1 MSDKNDFT
9 SVIKSLLEG
18 TDGMLCAKTVVGNA
32 IRVGET
38 ILIPLSDVTI
48 GCAAGS
54 DTGDK
59 KNKGAGGFS
68 AKMTPS
74 AVLIIKDGNTKVVNI
89 KDQNSLSRLIDLVPE
104 VVDKFVAAKQGRDMM
119 SEESDDSKRWLLLI
133 IFFRKKIID
142 DKEASYACS
151 TLPAR
156 RHFVQTFIFLTPP
169 ETLTDTL

>member
-48 GCAAGS
+48 GC
-54 DTGDK
+54 
-59 KNKGAGGFS
+59 

-119 SEESDDSKRWLLLI
+119 SDEE
-133 IFFRKKIID
+133 
-142 DKEASYACS
+142 
-151 TLPAR
+151 AR
-156 RHFVQTFIFLTPP
+156 QTAFP
-169 ETLTDTL
+169 EEDQKTGK

>member
-18 TDGMLCAKTVVGNA
+18 TDGMLCAKTVVGGKKEPGL
-32 IRVGET
+32 VLGDKGVDED
-38 ILIPLSDVTI
+38 SDRY
-48 GCAAGS
+48 

-119 SEESDDSKRWLLLI
+119 SDEE
-133 IFFRKKIID
+133 
-142 DKEASYACS
+142 
-151 TLPAR
+151 AR
-156 RHFVQTFIFLTPP
+156 QTAFP
-169 ETLTDTL
+169 EEDQKTGK

>member
-119 SEESDDSKRWLLLI
+119 SDEE
-133 IFFRKKIID
+133 
-142 DKEASYACS
+142 
-151 TLPAR
+151 AR
-156 RHFVQTFIFLTPP
+156 QTAFP
-169 ETLTDTL
+169 EEDQKTGK